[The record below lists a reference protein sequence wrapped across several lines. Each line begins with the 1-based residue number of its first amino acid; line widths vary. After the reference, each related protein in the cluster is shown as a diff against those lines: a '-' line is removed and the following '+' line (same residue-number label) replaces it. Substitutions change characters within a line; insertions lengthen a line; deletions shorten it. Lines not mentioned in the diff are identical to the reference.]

1 MLKIEW
7 NLKKHSR
14 GISKG
19 GEGETTRGLQEAQ
32 RQGAENKKIVRE
44 HYQQFYVNKFENL
57 DETVENLEK

>member
-1 MLKIEW
+1 MEF
-7 NLKKHSR
+7 KKNTLEGSAR
-14 GISKG
+14 

-32 RQGAENKKIVRE
+32 RQGAENKKRVRE